1 MHILT
6 FTNFICRLYCCFWLL
21 LLSHGCSFQNLLY
34 WRGSILR
41 YSQCFYLGFISF
53 CSLFALGDGNCSSI
67 LERLR
72 LYIFYPSMFTSVPF
86 MMIAFYH
93 ITFCFVSFCPFHNA
107 KWVELTWPSCV
118 HISKRFQGRTYQTL
132 ESSDIYSDE
141 ESDSV
146 SQPEHEFDFSEVF
159 VHQMIHSIE
168 FVLGAVSNTASY
180 LRLWALR

>member
-1 MHILT
+1 MVETVPFVVT
-6 FTNFICRLYCCFWLL
+6 FTIVYFLPFYVHFRSFHVDSFLPYHLL
-21 LLSHGCSFQNLLY
+21 
-34 WRGSILR
+34 
-41 YSQCFYLGFISF
+41 
-53 CSLFALGDGNCSSI
+53 
-67 LERLR
+67 
-72 LYIFYPSMFTSVPF
+72 
-86 MMIAFYH
+86 
-93 ITFCFVSFCPFHNA
+93 FCFFWPFHNA
-107 KWVELTWPSCV
+107 KMSRDECTLLTWPSCV

-132 ESSDIYSDE
+132 ESSDIYNDE